1 MNETSSLQKIK
12 AKTNMELVSH
22 TISANATNQA
32 EEKTTS
38 WQLFVTVS
46 ALILCGSFTYS
57 KYPPPVNVAALG
69 LMTSLFY
76 FSLQKQDAVSFFIQL
91 LIGNFFPWGDKWGGN
106 YNIAAF
112 AAITFYA
119 AINGK
124 ISFLRH
130 SVLDKSIKTVLLI
143 WCIFDLL
150 SVTGGNAFPIAVELT
165 NFFAFCMMLT
175 LFYFVSKIG
184 FTENDFYKI
193 VFALC
198 ILLGYEFIVAFN
210 QKYAFINSPFPF
222 FPNTREDVE
231 FDMGI
236 VRSVSTLDNFEAFG
250 EWCVSLIALLLPGIL
265 SGSFIKKNRLF
276 YFITIVTVLLA
287 IVCITLSG
295 TRSSML
301 LLPLVLLGALVLLGK
316 RIKAK
321 IVILFVV
328 GITGLFFLNQVFKI
342 IDFSVLSERSEGTV
356 DFEHMTLM
364 SILNGD
370 QMNRGGLFPYAM
382 KQVEKT
388 NVIGRGY
395 FVSPE
400 EYRLAHFEKGAVDDA
415 IADYHNLYM
424 SSYVMWGA
432 IGFLC
437 MMYLF
442 FYSLW
447 KGWKTYWLIR
457 RKDHFTT
464 DLLLGFNLLFLFLMI
479 NQFKIQFIR
488 DITYFTLIM
497 LMLAF
502 YIILTWHLRK
512 TALIKET

>member
-1 MNETSSLQKIK
+1 
-12 AKTNMELVSH
+12 MELVSN
-22 TISANATNQA
+22 TVSASVTNKA

-38 WQLFVTVS
+38 WQLFVAVA

-57 KYPPPVNVAALG
+57 KYPPPVNAAALA
-69 LMTSLFY
+69 LMTGLFY
-76 FSLQKQDAVSFFIQL
+76 FSLQKQDPVSFFIQL

-130 SVLDKSIKTVLLI
+130 SVLDTSIKTALLI

-150 SVTGGNAFPIAVELT
+150 SVTGGNPFPVSIELT
-165 NFFAFCMMLT
+165 NFFAFCMMLF
-175 LFYFVSKIG
+175 LFYFVSRIG

-198 ILLGYEFIVAFN
+198 ILLGYEFIVALN
-210 QKYAFINSPFPF
+210 QKYELINSPFPF
-222 FPNTREDVE
+222 FPSTREDVE
-231 FDMGI
+231 FEMGI
-236 VRSVSTLDNFEAFG
+236 VRSVSTLDNFEAFA

-265 SGSFIKKNRLF
+265 SGSFIKKNRFF
-276 YFITIVTVLLA
+276 YFLSIVTVLMA
-287 IVCITLSG
+287 VVSITLSG

-301 LLPLVLLGALVLLGK
+301 LLPVVLVSSLILLGK

-321 IVILFVV
+321 IVVFFVV
-328 GITGLFFLNQVFKI
+328 GITVLFFVNETFKI

-395 FVSPE
+395 FVSPD
-400 EYRLAHFEKGAVDDA
+400 EYRLVHFKKGDMEDS

-437 MMYLF
+437 MMFLF

-457 RKDHFTT
+457 RTNHFTT
-464 DLLLGFNLLFLFLMI
+464 DFLLGCNLMFLFLMI

-488 DITYFTLIM
+488 DITYFTIIM

-502 YIILTWHLRK
+502 YITLTWQLRK